1 MPRCCSGLLSGS
13 PPFTTS
19 SRSSTKV
26 DGKIHC
32 EYREFSNF
40 LLSISSH
47 PDALFD
53 RRFVDESRDTLFNL
67 FFPSSGINLSKSR
80 YSRLSR
86 IFYSSRCC
94 TRIHLTP
101 FSFSSRFQ
109 DRYLLHLPFT
119 GNIRII
125 YIEITRSRWE
135 KLLKVNCGRRERE
148 RGGKFGKFDLLGIA
162 SLPSLPS
169 LSTANSFPLVQNFSA
184 GEEALYRGTHRNSI
198 GRIHNGAQPS
208 RSSPASARVSARTA
222 RRPLFTAGF
231 PSS

>member
-1 MPRCCSGLLSGS
+1 MRYSIEDLWTKAETRYS
-13 PPFTTS
+13 THS
-19 SRSSTKV
+19 S
-26 DGKIHC
+26 
-32 EYREFSNF
+32 
-40 LLSISSH
+40 L
-47 PDALFD
+47 A
-53 RRFVDESRDTLFNL
+53 
-67 FFPSSGINLSKSR
+67 SSGINLSKSR

-101 FSFSSRFQ
+101 FFFSSPFQ
-109 DRYLLHLPFT
+109 DRYLLHLSFT

-198 GRIHNGAQPS
+198 GRIHNG
-208 RSSPASARVSARTA
+208 RSSAFAQFARFR
-222 RRPLFTAGF
+222 
-231 PSS
+231 SSFRADRSETPFYRGIS